1 LDLNGAWPRGFPD
14 FEKQNKMVQLEAV
27 PPYETSIDRELSATL
42 PVLICSALQT
52 IDQELQTPVE
62 TLETPAQLRR

>member
-1 LDLNGAWPRGFPD
+1 
-14 FEKQNKMVQLEAV
+14 MVQLEAV